1 MQAHRLEIE
10 IPAAVVGYL
19 QMDDDKI
26 NKRVNILLLVDLA
39 RRGVISFGK
48 AAELADIDKMSLINE
63 MGYMGIPYFDNDISE
78 VLDDV
83 ETIERTMNRLSQ

>member
-1 MQAHRLEIE
+1 MLIH
-10 IPAAVVGYL
+10 VVGYL

>member
-1 MQAHRLEIE
+1 MLIH
-10 IPAAVVGYL
+10 VVGYL

-48 AAELADIDKMSLINE
+48 AAELAGVDKMSLIIE
-63 MGYMGIPYFDNDISE
+63 MGCMGIPYFDSDISE
-78 VLDDV
+78 VLEDV
-83 ETIERTMNRLSQ
+83 ETIFMDNTTFCFCD